1 MSKEVI
7 ALEQTRSLAAQPKR
21 FQLRFAMR
29 LVQGMLLLLLISQ
42 AVGCACYRQKA
53 TQFVDNALVLTKERI
68 WARRAYNLRFGSCER
83 NFGDHFR
90 NGFIDG
96 YCNVCS
102 GGDGFVPA
110 TPPDC
115 YWGYQYQSADGSK
128 CVNAWFEGYPAGA
141 LAAKQDD
148 AGSYHDV
155 YISHMINSAVVQDN
169 ATKVLPSDVPVV
181 SQQNNGSRVP
191 TPAPRR
197 ANLSSTLYPTSPL
210 ASSDSISVDPTIK
223 TTQLSDEETQM
234 LEQAI
239 GQASW
244 ESPDR

>member
-7 ALEQTRSLAAQPKR
+7 ALEQTRSTAAPTNRSK
-21 FQLRFAMR
+21 FQIAMR
-29 LVQGMLLLLLISQ
+29 LVQGIVLVLLISQ
-42 AVGCACYRQKA
+42 AVGCACYRRKA

-90 NGFIDG
+90 TGFIDG

-141 LAAKQDD
+141 LAAKQDGAD
-148 AGSYHDV
+148 SFHDV
-155 YISHMINSAVVQDN
+155 YISQMINSAVVQDE
-169 ATKVLPSDVPVV
+169 AKKVLPSDVPVV
-181 SQQNNGSRVP
+181 SNQNNTARIP
-191 TPAPRR
+191 TPAPRKD
-197 ANLSSTLYPTSPL
+197 LSSTLYPTSPIAAAGSL
-210 ASSDSISVDPTIK
+210 PADPKIK
-223 TTQLSDEETQM
+223 TTELSDEETQM
-234 LEQAI
+234 LQQAV
-239 GQASW
+239 GQVNW